1 MKVKEP
7 EKKEKPKTSRKK
19 NDKELESTA
28 GTSSKSGTKRKLIAV
43 DPKQPKIDQMFSGDS
58 NTSFMKWFLTSVF
71 SEKLDGYSVDEGDEV
86 SVIAEIKRPQ
96 LDPIDNKALFPGKGF
111 FNYKNLTPI
120 RF

>member
-58 NTSFMKWFLTSVF
+58 NTFMKWFLAFVF
-71 SEKLDGYSVDEGDEV
+71 FFQRNLM
-86 SVIAEIKRPQ
+86 VI
-96 LDPIDNKALFPGKGF
+96 L
-111 FNYKNLTPI
+111 
-120 RF
+120 